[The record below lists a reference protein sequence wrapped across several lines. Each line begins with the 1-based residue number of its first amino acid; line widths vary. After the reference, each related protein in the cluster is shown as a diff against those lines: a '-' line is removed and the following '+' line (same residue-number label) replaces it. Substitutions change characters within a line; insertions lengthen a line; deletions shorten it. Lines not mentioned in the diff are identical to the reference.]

1 MKTYELTAFGA
12 GPAATSSRGIP
23 WSAPLVS
30 LAPMPVETTAL
41 IQLVSLVLAGLA
53 LIMGA
58 YLLIIGR
65 RPWRD
70 EDSSSV
76 APRVRLLG
84 VSYILVFGSAM
95 IQIVLQPVGLE
106 GELLG
111 GLMVI
116 GGMIVLVVVLL
127 EARASR
133 QSAREERSDRLDSRL
148 GN

>member
-1 MKTYELTAFGA
+1 M
-12 GPAATSSRGIP
+12 PA
-23 WSAPLVS
+23 
-30 LAPMPVETTAL
+30 ETTAL
-41 IQLVSLVLAGLA
+41 VQLVSLVLAGLA

-65 RPWRD
+65 RPWRG
-70 EDSSSV
+70 EDSASV

-84 VSYILVFGSAM
+84 LSYILVFGSAM
-95 IQIVLQPVGLE
+95 IQIVLQPRGIE
-106 GELLG
+106 GEMLG

-116 GGMIVLVVVLL
+116 GGVIVLVVVFL

-133 QSAREERSDRLDSRL
+133 RAIREDRSDRLDSRL

>member
-1 MKTYELTAFGA
+1 M
-12 GPAATSSRGIP
+12 PAE
-23 WSAPLVS
+23 V
-30 LAPMPVETTAL
+30 TTVV
-41 IQLVSLVLAGLA
+41 QLVSLVLAALA

-70 EDSSSV
+70 EDSSV

-84 VSYILVFGSAM
+84 LSYILVFGSAM
-95 IQIVLQPVGLE
+95 IQIVLQPHGLE
-106 GELLG
+106 GEMLG
-111 GLMVI
+111 LLMVI
-116 GGMIVLVVVLL
+116 GGIIVLVVVLL

-133 QSAREERSDRLDSRL
+133 RAAREDRSDRLDSRL